1 MWNSANLC
9 GITGELLETSWE
21 TIREFVWRW
30 CDLVWHYW
38 GNIGDLGPLGRSGAL
53 WDGLDRSGTLWGAL
67 GRSGA
72 HWDALARFGTLWDA
86 LGRSGTLCGALGRSG
101 TLRGAL
107 GRSGMLCGALGR
119 SGAVWDALARF
130 GTLWDALGR
139 SGTLWGA
146 LGRSGTLWDA
156 LGCSGTLCGA
166 LGRSRQ
172 NGVKWSK
179 NGRKNGVQMEP
190 ESNETLV
197 KIQLEIFA
205 SSESS
210 CQVSKRFF
218 QWFHQTFSISA
229 IFSGNSREFLLKFV
243 RKSYGISGAVA

>member
-1 MWNSANLC
+1 MGTYS
-9 GITGELLETSWE
+9 GIRVEVVRSRVALLGK
-21 TIREFVWRW
+21 
-30 CDLVWHYW
+30 YW
-38 GNIGDLGPLGRSGAL
+38 GS
-53 WDGLDRSGTLWGAL
+53 WTSGTLWGAL

-72 HWDALARFGTLWDA
+72 LW
-86 LGRSGTLCGALGRSG
+86 GALGSSG
-101 TLRGAL
+101 TP
-107 GRSGMLCGALGR
+107 
-119 SGAVWDALARF
+119 
-130 GTLWDALGR
+130 
-139 SGTLWGA
+139 WGA

-156 LGCSGTLCGA
+156 LERSGTLCGA

-218 QWFHQTFSISA
+218 DGFTRHFLSVRYFLEISDN
-229 IFSGNSREFLLKFV
+229 F
-243 RKSYGISGAVA
+243 Y